1 MWIARPLGERK
12 PRKQPECRQ
21 PKRPSPLA
29 CFSHTMH
36 VGLNRAHSPILK
48 PIDIKDRALGKG
60 GKAPPNAYASVA
72 TVIVPDDDDGVRR
85 R

>member
-1 MWIARPLGERK
+1 
-12 PRKQPECRQ
+12 
-21 PKRPSPLA
+21 
-29 CFSHTMH
+29 MH